1 MSEATITITLDKDV
15 AEKYNTASDEERQ
28 KINLLIRLFLQDMIM
43 PDTLSAQHILDVI
56 GNEAQR
62 RGLTP
67 EILDQLLNEDE

>member
-1 MSEATITITLDKDV
+1 
-15 AEKYNTASDEERQ
+15 
-28 KINLLIRLFLQDMIM
+28 MIV
-43 PDTLSAQHILDVI
+43 PDTLSAQHILDII

>member
-28 KINLLIRLFLQDMIM
+28 KMNLLIRLFLEDMM
-43 PDTLSAQHILDVI
+43 VSDTRSAQEILNAI
-56 GNEAQR
+56 GYEAQR

-67 EILDQLLNEDE
+67 EVLDQLLHKDE